1 MIGWHFD
8 GRIVSFLEFLLC
20 LFWSMDEDFREFLK
34 VFDVEGLVEGKI
46 KSHFVHIYGFVVFS
60 SVLLPYLWI
69 YSFCCW
75 YILRFSRIYVRSSSV
90 FIIHTICL
98 FSLVCS
104 CFVVVYLLFIL
115 FTRPLFSLFS

>member
-60 SVLLPYLWI
+60 SVLLPYLWV
-69 YSFCCW
+69 YSF
-75 YILRFSRIYVRSSSV
+75 YY
-90 FIIHTICL
+90 
-98 FSLVCS
+98 
-104 CFVVVYLLFIL
+104 
-115 FTRPLFSLFS
+115 